1 MRRSYQKDES
11 QPGENQV
18 RDALEAYVREGAR
31 QMLAA
36 ILEEDVNAFLGRHRY
51 GRSQVFRGYRN
62 GYHPA
67 REVTV
72 GLQRYQRASL
82 TTQRLFARLYLEGL
96 ATGRL

>member
-1 MRRSYQKDES
+1 
-11 QPGENQV
+11 
-18 RDALEAYVREGAR
+18 
-31 QMLAA
+31 MLAA
-36 ILEEDVNAFLGRHRY
+36 ILEEEVNAFLGRHRY

-72 GLQRYQRASL
+72 GLGPVEVRVPRVAQVPQEVAPQGFHSQIVQRYQRASL